1 MRCVAVLSMASCL
14 THRATGDPRSRQM
27 DLMNFDQVFGKAF
40 ADQMQGAQLLRGPIG
55 GQVQV
60 SQGPGPRGDVMEV
73 MAAPMGGQMQISQ
86 GPGGGVMEVVSF
98 DSPMMPEPEMLR
110 GLFPGP
116 LHMQID
122 GPGGARAPAMPF
134 HDPDPLVLDMLSNVD
149 AMMQNAIPEI
159 HRVESASSAPASCNG
174 DLAKHCSTARSQI
187 HCLGQHREDISE
199 SCQKDVGRSVP
210 FTCSKAID
218 KFCDIM
224 QVGILDC
231 LQSHTADLQG
241 DCLDGVLAT
250 SKAITKLNAAAK
262 PTPTSAAGP
271 KVSVDL
277 GAATAKPDASLL
289 AIKAAPTA
297 PSLSGNTLTKSQQER
312 SIDAQLGSF
321 STNAILS
328 ADALKLQSLVG
339 DMEAT
344 VLKNAHARDHRQWLH
359 NCKIAFCC
367 MVMLVAVFFALK
379 TDHVKT
385 MISACLRQKGAA
397 GRPLLDLPL

>member
-1 MRCVAVLSMASCL
+1 MRCVAVLSIASCL
-14 THRATGDPRSRQM
+14 THTATGDPRSRQM
-27 DLMNFDQVFGKAF
+27 DLMNFDQIFEKAF
-40 ADQMQGAQLLRGPIG
+40 ADQRQGAQFLRGPIG
-55 GQVQV
+55 RQVQV
-60 SQGPGPRGDVMEV
+60 SRGPGPGGDVMEV

-98 DSPMMPEPEMLR
+98 DSPMMPPPEMLR

-149 AMMQNAIPEI
+149 ALMQNAIPQI
-159 HRVESASSAPASCNG
+159 HRVQSASSAPASCNG

-262 PTPTSAAGP
+262 PE
-271 KVSVDL
+271 SVNL
-277 GAATAKPDASLL
+277 GAASAKADASLL

-339 DMEAT
+339 DMEAA
-344 VLKNAHARDHRQWLH
+344 VLKTADAREHRQWLH
-359 NCKIAFCC
+359 NFKIAFCC

-379 TDHVKT
+379 TDQVKT
-385 MISACLRQKGAA
+385 MLSACLRQKGSA